1 MKEVE
6 NENKDEK
13 SLESDSKEEKKNSES
28 EESIVEQ
35 TRVSLPDHWLKAKL
49 LFFRILKVACLL
61 FLSRPS
67 YPVGPFLTF
76 T

>member
-49 LFFRILKVACLL
+49 LFFE
-61 FLSRPS
+61 F
-67 YPVGPFLTF
+67 
-76 T
+76 